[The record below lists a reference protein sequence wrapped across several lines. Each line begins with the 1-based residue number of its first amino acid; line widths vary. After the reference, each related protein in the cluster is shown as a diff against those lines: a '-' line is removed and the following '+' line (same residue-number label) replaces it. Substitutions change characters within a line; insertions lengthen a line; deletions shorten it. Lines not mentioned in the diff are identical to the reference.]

1 VLLREAGGDDAGA
14 IAAVQ
19 VHGWQAA
26 YRGQLPDD
34 YLDALDVEARER
46 AWRDRL
52 GTVERDVQSFTLVVE
67 DAGRVVGFVTAGPT
81 RDPDAGPRTAE
92 VYAIYVAPERLR
104 EGFGRALLTGAR
116 QALSIR
122 GFSVVTLWVLETN
135 RPAIAFYE
143 EAGWHDDGS
152 RSPQS
157 IDGLSLPSVR
167 YRVVLA

>member
-1 VLLREAGGDDAGA
+1 
-14 IAAVQ
+14 
-19 VHGWQAA
+19 
-26 YRGQLPDD
+26 
-34 YLDALDVEARER
+34 
-46 AWRDRL
+46 
-52 GTVERDVQSFTLVVE
+52 VERDLQSFTLVVE

-143 EAGWHDDGS
+143 AAGWHDDGA

-157 IDGLSLPSVR
+157 IDGLSLPSIR